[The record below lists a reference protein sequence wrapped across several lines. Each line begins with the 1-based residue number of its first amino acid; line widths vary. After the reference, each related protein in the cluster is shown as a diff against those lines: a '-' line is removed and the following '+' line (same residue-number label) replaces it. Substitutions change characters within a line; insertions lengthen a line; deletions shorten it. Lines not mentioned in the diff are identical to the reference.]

1 MIGLIL
7 DHNGVVVDGRDFYEE
22 RCRRIAEILSIK
34 PTKEAVQ
41 FWKKIY
47 IEASLGKITLD
58 DYYSRLSKEFNVK
71 LKGNEDDLFIRKEKL
86 IDGIPEELKKIKQNE
101 NVRVALLSN
110 YVQRWVDKF
119 LENSKIKE
127 YFDSVVVS
135 SSIGIRKPDE
145 RAYRIAAESINVP
158 LRNCIYV
165 GDSIVDLEVCKKLGI
180 KPVFIP
186 GEEISAKGF
195 QSIKSVRELH
205 KLLE

>member
-7 DHNGVVVDGRDFYEE
+7 DHNGLVVDGRHFYED
-22 RCRRIAEILSIK
+22 RCGRIFEILNIK
-34 PTKEAVQ
+34 PTKEVMQ
-41 FWKKIY
+41 FWKETY

-58 DYYSRLSKEFNVK
+58 DYYLRLSKEFNVK
-71 LKGNEDDLFIRKEKL
+71 LNGNEDELFIKKEK
-86 IDGIPEELKKIKQNE
+86 IIEGIQEELKKLKQNKSI
-101 NVRVALLSN
+101 RICLLSN

-119 LENSKIKE
+119 LENNKIKE
-127 YFDSVVVS
+127 YFDAVVVS
-135 SSIGIRKPDE
+135 SSICIRKPDE
-145 RAYRIAAESINVP
+145 RAYRIAAESINIP
-158 LRNCIYV
+158 LKDCIYV

-186 GEEISAKGF
+186 GEDKSAGGF

>member
-1 MIGLIL
+1 MKGLIL
-7 DHNGVVVDGRDFYEE
+7 DHNGVICDGRHFYEE
-22 RCRRIAEILSIK
+22 RCRRIAEILNIK
-34 PTKEAVQ
+34 STKEALR
-41 FWKKIY
+41 FWKETY

-71 LKGNEDDLFIRKEKL
+71 LNGNEDDLFINKEKL
-86 IDGIPEELKKIKQNE
+86 IEGIQEELKKLKQNKSI
-101 NVRVALLSN
+101 RICLLSN
-110 YVQRWVDKF
+110 YVQRWIDKF
-119 LENSKIKE
+119 LENNKIKK

-158 LRNCIYV
+158 LRSCIYV

-186 GEEISAKGF
+186 GEETSAKSF
-195 QSIKSVRELH
+195 QSIKSIRELH

>member
-7 DHNGVVVDGRDFYEE
+7 DHNGVVVDGRHFYEE
-22 RCRRIAEILSIK
+22 RCRRIAEILNIK
-34 PTKEAVQ
+34 LTKKVIH
-41 FWKKIY
+41 FWKKVY

-58 DYYSRLSKEFNVK
+58 DYYSRLSEEFNIK
-71 LKGNEDDLFIRKEKL
+71 LNGNEDDLFIRKEKL
-86 IDGIPEELKKIKQNE
+86 IEGIQEEFKKIKQNKS
-101 NVRVALLSN
+101 VKICLLSN

-119 LENSKIKE
+119 LENNKLKK

-135 SSIGIRKPDE
+135 SSIGIRKPDV

-158 LRNCIYV
+158 LRSCIYV

-186 GEEISAKGF
+186 GEELSAKGF
-195 QSIKSVRELH
+195 ESIKSVKELS
-205 KLLE
+205 KIIK